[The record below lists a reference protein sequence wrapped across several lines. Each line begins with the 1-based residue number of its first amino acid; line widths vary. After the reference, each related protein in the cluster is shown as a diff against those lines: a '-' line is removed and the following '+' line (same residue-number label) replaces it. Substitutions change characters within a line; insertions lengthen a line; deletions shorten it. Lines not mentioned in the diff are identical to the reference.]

1 MEQTDAPRGQTPWLT
16 LALLAVLTA
25 VFGVE
30 LAFGDRTE
38 FMQPAMRTLVALGGS
53 SRNFVL
59 GNGEWFR
66 LFSAPFLHANLTHLA
81 LNGLVLWWGGSILER
96 LVGHA
101 WFAAVY
107 AVSGICGSLMS
118 LAVNPVNVVSVGASG
133 AIMGV
138 MASLFVAS
146 FHFPQ
151 GPARGQLR
159 MAALQVL
166 VPSLIPIFGFVTGQ
180 PVDYGAHAGGAIG
193 GALTAL
199 AMLAVWRRP
208 ESLPRLRPL
217 AAAVGLAGL
226 AAAAMAGWR
235 IEQNRQL
242 QALLVPDSEFPSTDA
257 EWKAQAQQLTARFPH
272 DPRVRLFNGI
282 ALLES
287 RNDAEGAERELRAG
301 LADAETMRGLLRP
314 QVEALLRTNLA
325 TTILPT
331 RPDEARAVAAP
342 VCRSDAAETRTLRSH
357 LKRAGACE

>member
-16 LALLAVLTA
+16 FALLAVLTA

-30 LAFGDRTE
+30 LAFDDRTQ
-38 FMQPAMRTLVALGGS
+38 FLQPGMRTLIALGGS

-59 GNGEWFR
+59 NGEWFR
-66 LFSAPFLHANLTHLA
+66 LFTAPFLHASLMHLA

-96 LVGHA
+96 LVGPA
-101 WFAAVY
+101 WMAAVY

-118 LAVNPVNVVSVGASG
+118 LAVNPANVVSVGASG

-146 FHFPQ
+146 FHFPA

-166 VPSLIPIFGFVTGQ
+166 VPSLIPIFGFIAGQ
-180 PVDYGAHAGGAIG
+180 SVDYGAHAGGAIG
-193 GALTAL
+193 GVLTAL
-199 AMLAVWRRP
+199 VMLAVWRHA

-226 AAAAMAGWR
+226 AAAAVSGWR

-242 QALLVPDSEFPSTDA
+242 QALLVPDNEFPSTDA
-257 EWKAQAQQLTARFPH
+257 DWKAQAPTLTARFPH

-287 RNDAEGAERELRAG
+287 RNGAEAAERELRAG
-301 LADAETMRGLLRP
+301 LADAVAMRGVLRP

-325 TTILPT
+325 TALLPAK
-331 RPDEARAVAAP
+331 PDEARTVAEP
-342 VCRSDAAETRTLRSH
+342 VCRSDAAETRTLRSR